1 MENKHYTGA
10 IIDTPDIRD
19 YKFGEEIGHA
29 SLPFD
34 WDKGFDIEE
43 KTGRKIEYKDQA
55 QTSSCGGFAWSYY
68 GQVLDNLIDNEFQV
82 KSPKFIYA
90 HTHVTGGGSA
100 GRTNCELV
108 RNKGWG
114 NEVDCPLPIPLTEE
128 SVTNLSDITPE
139 AFKNALKDRALSY
152 AYIPLDVDTIAQA
165 IRDNNGCIF
174 GITGQNNGTWRS
186 AFPKIPTKL
195 DHTTWNHWVYV
206 GKCKIIKGKKYFGF
220 INSWG
225 DVGDNGWQWI
235 SEDYINF
242 TYQGRSAIFGTW
254 TLVAKKD
261 DPEII
266 VKPITKLLKFRMN
279 DPQVKILQKILKD
292 KGFFPGSVSCTEY
305 FGNITL
311 ISVKKFQKHVK
322 LSEDGIVGPKTLE
335 KLFN

>member
-1 MENKHYTGA
+1 MKHHTGA

-19 YKFGEEIGHA
+19 YKFGEEIGHS

-34 WDKGFDIEE
+34 WNTGFDIEE
-43 KTGRKIEYKDQA
+43 KMGKKIECKDQA

-68 GQVLDNLIDNEFQV
+68 GQVLDYFVDKEYQV

-108 RNKGWG
+108 RTKGWG
-114 NEVDCPLPIPLTEE
+114 NETDCPLPVPLTEE
-128 SVTNLSDITPE
+128 SIIKTSDITAE
-139 AFKNALKDRALSY
+139 AFKNALKDKALSY
-152 AYIPLDVDTIAQA
+152 AYVPLDVDTLAQA

-174 GITGQNNGTWRS
+174 GITGQNNGTWRT

-195 DHTTWNHWVYV
+195 DHTTWNHWLYA
-206 GKCKIIKGKKYFGF
+206 GKCKIIKGKKYFGV

-225 DVGDNGWQWI
+225 DVGEDGWQWI

-242 TYQGRSAIFGTW
+242 KYQGRSAIFGQW
-254 TLVAKKD
+254 TLVAKED
-261 DPEII
+261 DDII
-266 VKPITKLLKFRMN
+266 PITPITKLLKYKMT
-279 DPQVKILQKILKD
+279 DKEVKILQTLLKE
-292 KGFFPGSVSCTEY
+292 KGFFPSNIKCTEY
-305 FGNITL
+305 FGTITL
-311 ISVKKFQKHVK
+311 TSVKKFQKSVG
-322 LSEDGIVGPKTLE
+322 LVEDGIVGPKTLE